1 MSHVQLTTDVKN
13 FHKLS
18 LDINTSTVAPN
29 RIVTTTKPANV
40 TAAVNT
46 PGSVIIGGSL
56 NYLKIKGYTS
66 TIASVPTLYVFGW
79 NFASEIMAWVPQ
91 LLATVTTTVNSSSQT
106 LPSFTTTTNELATY
120 TKSTGDIKTFSGT
133 AGTGNAGFFL
143 VDTLGSEFIEIS
155 AVSAS
160 STATMTFLIAGL

>member
-1 MSHVQLTTDVKN
+1 MTHVQLTTDVKN

-18 LDINTSTVAPN
+18 LAINTSTGAPN

-40 TAAVNT
+40 AAAVNT

-56 NYLKIKGYTS
+56 NYLKIKGYT
-66 TIASVPTLYVFGW
+66 TTTASVPTLYVFGW

-91 LLATVTTTVNSSSQT
+91 LLTTVTTTVNASSQT
-106 LPSFTTTTNELATY
+106 LPSVGTTNELTTY

-143 VDTLGSEFIEIS
+143 VDTLGSEFVEIA

-160 STATMTFLIAGL
+160 STATMTFFVAGL

>member
-1 MSHVQLTTDVKN
+1 MAHVQLTTDVKN

-18 LDINTSTVAPN
+18 LDINTSAGAPN

-40 TAAVNT
+40 TAAVDT

-56 NYLKIKGYTS
+56 NYLKIKGYT
-66 TIASVPTLYVFGW
+66 TTAASAPTVHVFGW

-91 LLATVTTTVNSSSQT
+91 LLATVTTTVNGSTQV
-106 LPSFTTTTNELATY
+106 LPSVGTTRELTTY

-143 VDTLGSEFIEIS
+143 VDTLGSEFVEIA
-155 AVSAS
+155 AVSTS

>member
-1 MSHVQLTTDVKN
+1 MAQVQLTTDVKN

-18 LDINTSTVAPN
+18 LDINTSSTAPS

-40 TAAVNT
+40 VAAVNT

-56 NYLKIKGYTS
+56 NYLKIKGYT
-66 TIASVPTLYVFGW
+66 TTAASVPTVYVFGW

-91 LLATVTTTVNSSSQT
+91 LLATVTTTVNGSTQA
-106 LPSFTTTTNELATY
+106 LPSVGTVNELATY

-143 VDTLGSEFIEIS
+143 VDTLGSEFVEIA

-160 STATMTFLIAGL
+160 STATMTFFVAGL

>member
-18 LDINTSTVAPN
+18 LAINTSTGAPS

-66 TIASVPTLYVFGW
+66 TTASVPTLYVFGW

-91 LLATVTTTVNSSSQT
+91 LLTTVTTTVNASSQT
-106 LPSFTTTTNELATY
+106 LPSVGTTNELTTY
-120 TKSTGDIKTFSGT
+120 TKSTGDIKSFSGV

-143 VDTLGSEFIEIS
+143 VDTLGSEFVEIA
-155 AVSAS
+155 AVSTS
-160 STATMTFLIAGL
+160 STATMTFFVAGL

>member
-1 MSHVQLTTDVKN
+1 MAQVQLTTDVKN

-18 LDINTSTVAPN
+18 LDINTSTGAPS
-29 RIVTTTKPANV
+29 RIATATRPANV

-66 TIASVPTLYVFGW
+66 ATASIPTLYVFGW
-79 NFASEIMAWVPQ
+79 NFSSEIMTWVPQ
-91 LLATVTTTVNSSSQT
+91 LLATVTTTVNATSQS
-106 LPSFTTTTNELATY
+106 LPSVGVVNELATY
-120 TKSTGDIKTFSGT
+120 TKSTGDIKSFSGT
-133 AGTGNAGFFL
+133 AGTGNAGFFR
-143 VDTLGSEFIEIS
+143 VDTLGSEFVEIS

-160 STATMTFLIAGL
+160 GTATMTFFVAGL

>member
-1 MSHVQLTTDVKN
+1 MAQVQLTTDVN
-13 FHKLS
+13 NLHKLS
-18 LDINTSTVAPN
+18 LDINTSTGAPS
-29 RIVTTTKPANV
+29 RIAPATRPANV

-66 TIASVPTLYVFGW
+66 ATASIPTLYVFGW
-79 NFASEIMAWVPQ
+79 NFSSEIMTWGPQ
-91 LLATVTTTVNSSSQT
+91 LLATVTTTVNATSQS
-106 LPSFTTTTNELATY
+106 LPSVGVVNELATY
-120 TKSTGDIKTFSGT
+120 TKSTGDIKSFSGT

-143 VDTLGSEFIEIS
+143 VDTLGSEFVEIS

-160 STATMTFLIAGL
+160 GTATMTFFVAGL

>member
-1 MSHVQLTTDVKN
+1 MAQVQLTTDVKN

-18 LDINTSTVAPN
+18 LDINTSTGAPS
-29 RIVTTTKPANV
+29 RIATTTRPANV

-66 TIASVPTLYVFGW
+66 TTASVPTLYIFGW
-79 NFASEIMAWVPQ
+79 NFSSEIMAWVPQ
-91 LLATVTTTVNSSSQT
+91 LLATVTTTVNATSQS
-106 LPSFTTTTNELATY
+106 LPSVGTVNELATY
-120 TKSTGDIKTFSGT
+120 TKSTGDIKSFSGT

-143 VDTLGSEFIEIS
+143 VDTLGSEFVEIS

-160 STATMTFLIAGL
+160 STATMTFFVAGL

>member
-1 MSHVQLTTDVKN
+1 MAQVQLTTDVKN

-18 LDINTSTVAPN
+18 LDINTSTGAPS
-29 RIVTTTKPANV
+29 RIATTTRPANV

-66 TIASVPTLYVFGW
+66 TTASVPTLYVFGW
-79 NFASEIMAWVPQ
+79 NFSSEIMAWVPQ
-91 LLATVTTTVNSSSQT
+91 LLATVTTTVNATSQT
-106 LPSFTTTTNELATY
+106 LPSVGTTNELATY
-120 TKSTGDIKTFSGT
+120 TKSTGDIKSFSGA

-143 VDTLGSEFIEIS
+143 VDTLGSEFVEIS

-160 STATMTFLIAGL
+160 STATMTFFVAGL

>member
-1 MSHVQLTTDVKN
+1 MPEVQLSTSVRN
-13 FHKLS
+13 FAL
-18 LDINTSTVAPN
+18 LNLGINTSTTAPS
-29 RIVTTTKPANV
+29 RIVTATDPTGV

-46 PGSVIIGGSL
+46 PGSVIIGGTV
-56 NYLKIKGYTS
+56 NYFKIKGYT
-66 TIASVPTLYVFGW
+66 TTAASVPTIYIFGW
-79 NFASEIMAWVPQ
+79 NYSPQISAWVPQ
-91 LLATVTTTVNSSSQT
+91 LLASLTSTVNASSQT
-106 LPSFTTTTNELATY
+106 LLTVGTVFELATY

>member
-1 MSHVQLTTDVKN
+1 MAHVQLTTDVKN

-18 LDINTSTVAPN
+18 LAINTSTGAPN

-56 NYLKIKGYTS
+56 NYLKIKGYT
-66 TIASVPTLYVFGW
+66 TTTASVPTLYVFGW

-91 LLATVTTTVNSSSQT
+91 LLTTVTTTVNASSQT
-106 LPSFTTTTNELATY
+106 LPSVGTTNELTTY
-120 TKSTGDIKTFSGT
+120 TKSSGDIKSFSGT

-143 VDTLGSEFIEIS
+143 VDTLGSEFVEIA
-155 AVSAS
+155 AVSTS